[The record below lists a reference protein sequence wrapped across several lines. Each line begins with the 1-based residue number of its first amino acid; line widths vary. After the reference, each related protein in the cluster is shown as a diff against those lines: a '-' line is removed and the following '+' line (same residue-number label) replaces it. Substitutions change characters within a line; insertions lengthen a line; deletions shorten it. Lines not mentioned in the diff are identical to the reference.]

1 MVDPDAPEPEEA
13 SPPDVTDAVLP
24 VDDES
29 SDVLDED
36 SDFGPPFSAKSFG
49 ASFVW
54 ARGEHYVAT
63 VLRVKEGENVVV
75 STANRRDMHVMLTG
89 GRGILEVHDGTE
101 LDRVELLPAAP
112 VFIDPDKNYRL
123 LAMSEVEL
131 FTVFSPG

>member
-1 MVDPDAPEPEEA
+1 MAEPAEPETESTA
-13 SPPDVTDAVLP
+13 EPKEPA

-29 SDVLDED
+29 SDLPDEE
-36 SDFGPPFSAKSFG
+36 SDFGPPFAAKTFG

-54 ARGEHYVAT
+54 ARGDQFVCT

-75 STANRRDMHVMLTG
+75 STQNRRDMHVMLTG

-112 VFIDPDKNYRL
+112 VFIEGDKQYRL
-123 LAMSEVEL
+123 VAMTEVEL
-131 FTVFSPG
+131 FTVYSPLN